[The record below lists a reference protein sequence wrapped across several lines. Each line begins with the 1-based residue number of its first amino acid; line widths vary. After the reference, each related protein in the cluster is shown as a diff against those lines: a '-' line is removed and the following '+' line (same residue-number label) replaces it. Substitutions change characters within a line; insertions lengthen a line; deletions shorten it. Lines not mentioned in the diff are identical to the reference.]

1 MIARILFVK
10 ATPTPAQLEAGNYR
24 KRKLSWRGL
33 TISIENEAGSVRRGT
48 DRDGKAWETRMRFP
62 YGYFNRT
69 EGVDGDHVDVFV
81 GPDLE
86 APTVYV
92 VHQRKAGNWRR
103 YDEDKVMIASRSE
116 AKPIITLSS
125 S

>member
-33 TISIENEAGSVRRGT
+33 TISIENEAGSVRHGT
-48 DRDGKAWETRMRFP
+48 DRDGKTWETRMRFP

-69 EGVDGDHVDVFV
+69 EGVDGDQVDVFV

-86 APTVYV
+86 AARP
-92 VHQRKAGNWRR
+92 
-103 YDEDKVMIASRSE
+103 ML
-116 AKPIITLSS
+116 LS
-125 S
+125 